1 MLHSWTI
8 GLIAGL
14 CCSASAFADTPM
26 RFRWQTGQVLNY
38 QVQQTTTAT
47 ETAPDDKNERLT
59 TTTTT
64 TKLTC
69 VKRWQVLSVDAEG
82 IATLQLS
89 LTSLKVE
96 TTKPN
101 GETVTLDSS
110 KLDPNHPDQKEMA
123 SFLSQPVAVLR
134 VNALGQVVEVKE
146 SKFGPASRFQADL
159 PFKLVL
165 PEMAVAQGKQ
175 WEREY
180 DIKLEPPQGTGETFP
195 AKQVYAH
202 KGETNQLILIGLTST
217 LKNPVEG
224 SELIPLLPFLMEGE
238 LYFHAETGRYY
249 AARLKSVREI
259 VQHQGEGTKYVFQT
273 VYVEDAINK

>member
-134 VNALGQVVEVKE
+134 VNSLGQVVEVKE

-202 KGETNQLILIGLTST
+202 KGEVNQLILIGLTST

-224 SELIPLLPFLMEGE
+224 SELIPLLPFLMEGD

-273 VYVEDAINK
+273 VYVEDAIDK